1 MHAPPKRERA
11 IPAQGNGLFQSK
23 LLSFCFELFKWQNF
37 LNIESLLLYAAMISQ
52 DETKVSIF
60 LSIFL
65 YKNNIT
71 QVKRC

>member
-11 IPAQGNGLFQSK
+11 IPAQGNGLFQSE
-23 LLSFCFELFKWQNF
+23 LLSAELFKWQNC
-37 LNIESLLLYAAMISQ
+37 LNIEGLLLYVAMISQ